1 MALAM
6 MLALLPTPV
15 IGKEPEA
22 HLTETID
29 YSHYLTDSVITKKEL
44 TFMGMPFYDISMDEA
59 IQKMKDSMPSHNIE
73 VLENHNDRY
82 NLRRCSL
89 IDTDKSDGHSYFTVH
104 LDQRDG
110 EKTLYRVQFP
120 FRSTNKSA
128 YTSNR
133 GPILYHET
141 GIRGISANDSIDTLL
156 KKLGISED
164 GINKI
169 AESMQKPDG
178 QYHLLDLST
187 GREYVGTVDFGESTG
202 GSAPFDDIGFSY
214 KEYGFILNK
223 IDEKPC
229 PTIFFHDDNIR
240 FQFDYWENRIMSFTM
255 WKGGG
260 FTARSLTGQ
269 KQLDE
274 YVYDGLDLGENTKLP
289 TDLLEKVTDSKSA
302 ADVVKQM
309 IDGMTSEQ
317 KSSPA
322 GIDLATLY
330 AETAVSK
337 AASKTVE
344 GEVIINAD
352 SVADVEA
359 AAKQAAS
366 AVETALVNGSVA
378 TARYLAKTVILTTDE
393 TGEITI
399 KIDPDILTTEV
410 DKIRVETPGYALTL
424 KTADLAE
431 DLTEVLTITAEEVGS
446 GFAPDKVNRK
456 VTVKVTLPKGR
467 TTNPV
472 TVSLPADKG
481 ATTYQAVVKTDGSA
495 TSSKYNP
502 ATTTMDGKIN
512 TSGTYTV
519 QTNEKSFTDISNKS
533 AEMQKAILYLTSKGI
548 INGTSATTFSPN
560 GTINRQQ
567 VAALLMRALGK
578 VDNTATAAFKDVSAQ
593 SSLYHEIASSKKHKI
608 VNGYS
613 DNTFRGTN
621 VISRAQIVTVAGRVL
636 TSEMNYKAPSN
647 TRTYLA
653 KYSDTVPD
661 FAKEMVA
668 LATRENLVVY
678 RTDGTFSGGK
688 NMTRG
693 DAAIILYRL
702 FQRIW

>member
-1 MALAM
+1 MAKKLLNLCMAM
-6 MLALLPTPV
+6 VMVLVLLPTKATALEI
-15 IGKEPEA
+15 IGAKDCSE
-22 HLTETID
+22 
-29 YSHYLTDSVITKKEL
+29 YLTDNVLRPEELTLDGILFCELTIEESIKHLPSTITQRNEIIHADESFVEEPYRQYGTRMVNSEKTSAGFASQNDDSTVLNVFNYGYARKSEEDAPLKGLNVGVRNICIGDSMKSVLEKIGVLSMGADYVIKILEESAGKAAYYITKGNEKSSSEIR
-44 TFMGMPFYDISMDEA
+44 FYDGAWERFQVIW
-59 IQKMKDSMPSHNIE
+59 
-73 VLENHNDRY
+73 RY
-82 NLRRCSL
+82 
-89 IDTDKSDGHSYFTVH
+89 D
-104 LDQRDG
+104 
-110 EKTLYRVQFP
+110 
-120 FRSTNKSA
+120 
-128 YTSNR
+128 
-133 GPILYHET
+133 
-141 GIRGISANDSIDTLL
+141 
-156 KKLGISED
+156 
-164 GINKI
+164 I
-169 AESMQKPDG
+169 AEGNLQVRMHFEDNVLTCFSMH
-178 QYHLLDLST
+178 Y
-187 GREYVGTVDFGESTG
+187 YGT
-202 GSAPFDDIGFSY
+202 SAPNILKNPGR
-214 KEYGFILNK
+214 KVELQTEFI
-223 IDEKPC
+223 
-229 PTIFFHDDNIR
+229 
-240 FQFDYWENRIMSFTM
+240 
-255 WKGGG
+255 
-260 FTARSLTGQ
+260 
-269 KQLDE
+269 
-274 YVYDGLDLGENTKLP
+274 YDSVDSGENTKFP
-289 TDLLEKVTDSKSA
+289 SDLLDKVTDSKSA
-302 ADVVKQM
+302 ADAVKQM
-309 IDGMTSEQ
+309 TDGMTSEQ
-317 KSSPA
+317 KSSPT

-337 AASKTVE
+337 AASKEVK
-344 GEVIINAD
+344 GEVIISAD
-352 SVADVEA
+352 SVVDVED

-366 AVETALVNGSVA
+366 AVETALVNGGVT
-378 TARYLAKTVILTTDE
+378 TARYLANTITLTTDE

-410 DKIRVETPGYALTL
+410 DKIRVETPNYALTL

-431 DLTEVLTITAEEVGS
+431 DLTEVLTIKAEEIGS
-446 GFAPDKVNRK
+446 GFAPGKANRK

-472 TVSLPADKG
+472 TISLPADEG
-481 ATTYQAVVKTDGSA
+481 AVTYQAVVKTDGSA

-502 ATTTMDGKIN
+502 ATTTMDGKVN

-519 QTNEKSFTDISNKS
+519 QMNEKSFTDISNKS

-636 TSEMNYKAPSN
+636 TSEMNYKVPSN
-647 TRTYLA
+647 ASTYLM